1 MLVGQRNVCLFC
13 SVCLGH
19 GGGDSEVS
27 NISTCTAAHLNT
39 LSTLSFE
46 DFDLLNQINM
56 SFGAPGGGSINYKPT
71 P

>member
-1 MLVGQRNVCLFC
+1 MVN
-13 SVCLGH
+13 
-19 GGGDSEVS
+19 S